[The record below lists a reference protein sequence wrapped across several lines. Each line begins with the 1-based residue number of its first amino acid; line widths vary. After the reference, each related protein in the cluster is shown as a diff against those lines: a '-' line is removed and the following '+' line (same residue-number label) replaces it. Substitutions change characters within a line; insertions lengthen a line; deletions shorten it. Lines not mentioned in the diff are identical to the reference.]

1 LPTSCVPPDL
11 ALAIE
16 RAPYEVLGQKL
27 DLLKLD
33 RRRLFARKPCPDYC
47 SLSLVHRCRSG
58 FDGSAAYRSHLSA
71 RTCSLLVSRSALHS
85 ASLTLASDVSSSIR
99 TS

>member
-1 LPTSCVPPDL
+1 VPTSGLPPDL

-16 RAPYEVLGQKL
+16 RASYEVLGQKL

-33 RRRLFARKPCPDYC
+33 QRRRFARKPCPDYR

-58 FDGSAAYRSHLSA
+58 FDGSR
-71 RTCSLLVSRSALHS
+71 R
-85 ASLTLASDVSSSIR
+85 ASLAPVGTNMEPACVPLRSSFCELDLASDVSSLIR

>member
-1 LPTSCVPPDL
+1 VPNFGVPPDL

-33 RRRLFARKPCPDYC
+33 RRRRLVRKPCPDYR

-58 FDGSAAYRSHLSA
+58 FDGSRG
-71 RTCSLLVSRSALHS
+71 VS
-85 ASLTLASDVSSSIR
+85 LASVGTNMQSACVPLR
-99 TS
+99 